1 MTPTP
6 EQVAIVEAVTRG
18 DNCQIQALAG
28 TAKSTTLRMAARAA
42 RQPLILSFG
51 KKDKETMEKELKIE
65 GIEAK
70 VLTMNGLGHQAIA
83 KSLRRQPEVNND
95 KLYTL
100 GKDAG
105 LKRRDLFD
113 TIALVR
119 AARLA
124 GLVPRGIQG
133 RSLVPDTPETWAD
146 LAVDQDI
153 DPILSTPARDIL
165 IASTR
170 LAMQGTIDYDDQIYV
185 STLIFGSYTQYPTVL
200 VDESQDL
207 NPLNHMQ
214 VAKAAAGQI
223 VAVGDDHQAIYAW
236 RGADAESMLHMR
248 ALRPEWTDLPLTMSF
263 RCPHSVVERQ
273 RHFVP
278 DFRAAPQNA
287 EGHIES
293 LSEWRPGGGTEAAV
307 LCRNN
312 APLIRLAFTCLR
324 NGIPVNY
331 LGRDIGANLKRL
343 YNKLSKHGQ
352 LSLDTTLQNLWI
364 EAKANPDKL
373 DKYESLA
380 AVLEN
385 HSSVDSAMKW
395 LTEARTNA
403 ITLST
408 GHKAKGQEWDRVY
421 HLNPWM
427 IPSKW
432 VMDMDPGYEPEPDED
447 PSEDWLRYQR
457 ALAQENNLRYVIE
470 TRTKNELYFVNQS
483 GLTL

>member
-6 EQVAIVEAVTRG
+6 EQLAIIEAVARG
-18 DNCQIQALAG
+18 ENCQVQALAG
-28 TAKSTTLRMAARAA
+28 SAKSTTLRMTAREAKEKKG
-42 RQPLILSFG
+42 QPALLLSFG
-51 KKDKETMEKELKIE
+51 KKDKETMEKELKKE

-70 VLTMNGLGHQAIA
+70 VLTMNGLGHTAIA

-100 GKDAG
+100 GKDEG

-124 GLVPRGIQG
+124 GLVPRGVQG
-133 RSLVPDTPETWAD
+133 RSLVPDTEETWGD

-153 DPILSTPARDIL
+153 DPILTTPARNIL
-165 IASTR
+165 IKSTKA
-170 LAMQGTIDYDDQIYV
+170 AMQGTIDYDDQLYI
-185 STLIFGSYTQYPTVL
+185 STLIFGSYDRYATVL

-214 VAKAAAGQI
+214 VAKAAADQI

-248 ALRPEWTDLPLTMSF
+248 ALRHDWTDLPLTMSF

-273 RHFVP
+273 HSFVP
-278 DFRAAPQNA
+278 EFRAAPGNVQ
-287 EGHIES
+287 GHIES
-293 LSEWRPGGGTEAAV
+293 LQEWRPGGGAESAV

-312 APLIRLAFTCLR
+312 APLIRLAFACLR

-343 YNKLSKHGQ
+343 YNKLSNYGQ
-352 LSLDTTLQNLWI
+352 LSLDTTIQNLWV

-385 HSSVDSAMKW
+385 HSSVDSALKW
-395 LTEARTNA
+395 LTESRGNA
-403 ITLST
+403 VTLAT
-408 GHKAKGQEWDRVY
+408 GHGAKGREWERVY
-421 HLNPWM
+421 HLNSWM

-432 VMDMDPGYEPEPDED
+432 VIDMAPVDGENDERYE
-447 PSEDWLRYQR
+447 R
-457 ALAQENNLRYVIE
+457 ALTQENNLRYVIE
-470 TRTKNELYFVNQS
+470 TRTKNELYFVNQQD
-483 GLTL
+483 LVL